1 MCLLL
6 AGSTHAQEP
15 AVTAPPTT
23 PLDTGNHAWMLVSS
37 LLVLMMT
44 GPGLALFYSGLV
56 RKKNVLSVMMQCL
69 FLMGLMTVLWGLY
82 GYSLAFGGDPKT
94 EVDGIYDGSPWIGNS
109 DYLFM
114 RNVQPYF
121 ENGKLMYPMES
132 TGITRLSHMLF
143 QGMFFIIT
151 PGLICGAFAERMKF
165 STMVVFSILWGTL
178 VYCPLCHWVW
188 DNGPLAFDSPHATML
203 GLNTGALDF
212 AGGTVVHISSGFTAL
227 ICALVMGKRLGIGSQ
242 PMPPHNLTY
251 TTIGAMMLWVGWFG
265 FNAGSAL
272 DASGAAA
279 NAFCVT
285 HFAAAAG
292 ALTWPIIEWIKN
304 GKPTVL
310 GACSGAVAGL
320 VCITPASGFVLPM
333 PAFIMGAAAG
343 ALCYFS
349 SVIVKNKFG
358 YDDSLDAFGVHGVGG
373 TLGAV
378 LTGVFATKNATP
390 LGISGGRDLGIVDG
404 GPLLAP
410 QILAAL
416 VTIVF
421 AVAVSFVLLKILD
434 ATMGLRVSQ
443 QDEMQG
449 LDYSQHGEEGYIFI

>member
-1 MCLLL
+1 
-6 AGSTHAQEP
+6 
-15 AVTAPPTT
+15 
-23 PLDTGNHAWMLVSS
+23 
-37 LLVLMMT
+37 
-44 GPGLALFYSGLV
+44 
-56 RKKNVLSVMMQCL
+56 
-69 FLMGLMTVLWGLY
+69 
-82 GYSLAFGGDPKT
+82 
-94 EVDGIYDGSPWIGNS
+94 
-109 DYLFM
+109 
-114 RNVQPYF
+114 
-121 ENGKLMYPMES
+121 
-132 TGITRLSHMLF
+132 
-143 QGMFFIIT
+143 
-151 PGLICGAFAERMKF
+151 
-165 STMVVFSILWGTL
+165 
-178 VYCPLCHWVW
+178 
-188 DNGPLAFDSPHATML
+188 
-203 GLNTGALDF
+203 
-212 AGGTVVHISSGFTAL
+212 VHISSGFTAL
-227 ICALVMGKRLGIGSQ
+227 ICALVMGKRLGFGSQ

-279 NAFCVT
+279 NAFCAT

-292 ALTWPIIEWIKN
+292 ALTWPFIEWIKN

-320 VCITPASGFVLPM
+320 VCITPASGYVLPM
-333 PAFIMGAAAG
+333 PALIMGAAAG
-343 ALCYFS
+343 AVCYFA

-358 YDDSLDAFGVHGVGG
+358 YDDSLDAFGVHGIGG

-378 LTGVFATKNATP
+378 LTGVFATKSATP
-390 LGISGGRDLGIVDG
+390 YGISGGRDLGVVDG
-404 GPLLAP
+404 GPLLMP

-421 AVAVSFVLLKILD
+421 AVVVSFVLLKILD